1 VRQVLVGL
9 GLDEAMPSPFV
20 APGDM
25 AAVGL
30 SEDNVLRIVNPLV
43 SEESVLRTS
52 LRPGLLRAV
61 QYNLSHRAPRV
72 ALFEMGHVYPKG
84 SQALPDETEQ
94 LCVLVAGADVE
105 TALAQWNTVADA
117 LSIGALLDQSKVP
130 AGLHPTRSATLA
142 RGKTI
147 LGVVGEIDPIVL
159 HELGIDTRIA
169 CFELNLSLALAEQPK
184 PAQAKDINRFPSS
197 DLDLAFVMPDAV
209 AAATL
214 QRALRQ
220 AAGARLVS
228 IVLFDVY
235 RGKGVADGSRSL
247 AFRLRLQEVGG
258 TLTDVVLA
266 DVQKACIAAAEKAGA
281 QIRA

>member
-1 VRQVLVGL
+1 LRQVLVGL

-20 APGDM
+20 APGDN

-84 SQALPDETEQ
+84 SQPLPDETEQ

-130 AGLHPTRSATLA
+130 AGLHSTRSATLA
-142 RGKTI
+142 RGKTV

-159 HELGIDTRIA
+159 HQLGIDTRIA
-169 CFELNLSLALAEQPK
+169 CFELNLTLALAEQPK

-197 DLDLAFVMPDAV
+197 DLDLAFVAPDTV
-209 AAATL
+209 TAATL
-214 QRALRQ
+214 QRGLRQ

-258 TLTDVVLA
+258 TLTEAVLA
-266 DVQKACIAAAEKAGA
+266 DVQKACIAAAEKIGA
-281 QIRA
+281 RLR

>member
-1 VRQVLVGL
+1 
-9 GLDEAMPSPFV
+9 
-20 APGDM
+20 M

-84 SQALPDETEQ
+84 TQALPDETEQ

-105 TALAQWNTVADA
+105 TALAQWNTIADA

-169 CFELNLSLALAEQPK
+169 CFELNLTLALAEQPK
-184 PAQAKDINRFPSS
+184 PTQAKDINRFPSS

-258 TLTDVVLA
+258 TLTEAVLA

-281 QIRA
+281 HIRA